1 MTKWIRWIGLVA
13 FVVIIAGSIIAWL
26 LFADDAIEGGIKK
39 GAGSANGAQVDI
51 QEFEIALFPFGFE
64 LENMAFTD
72 PEKPSHNSIEFD
84 RAALDI
90 DFVQLL
96 LGRLIINEVAFTG
109 VRFDTERAT
118 PGEVFAKADSEAEQS
133 DDGSAFDMVS
143 LPTADELMAQV
154 DALKTVEQAR
164 QLAQTWQQVQSSVPQ
179 AFEKLPNEQRLADY
193 DKRVQRLKAMQ
204 INSLADAQQLR
215 QEIGD
220 MQSEIGTDVL
230 AFAQAKV
237 ELETAKAQLNRDW
250 QALQQAPDEDWQ
262 AIREQYSFDQNGL
275 NNATRLLLG
284 DEVADKMTMLQNK
297 YERAKPII
305 EWIVTRMPEGGTGE
319 EAVALGRY
327 VNFPIE
333 QPLPSFLL
341 KQATFSIELSDGT
354 YFAELTELTN
364 DQSVRDI
371 ATQFVL
377 SAGDQTDFASM
388 ELAAVFDRRAGI
400 DDQINVAANGWQVPA
415 TTLIDQPILAGS
427 YQEGGATVN
436 ASWQRSEKG
445 WALTGQGAFPGD
457 GFTWQGDWA
466 TRADRAIDRVD
477 AVELNIAMRSEN
489 GALSTDI
496 DSNLDDALAGIV
508 DEELKAGLAT
518 LEDKVRQRLQGEIDA
533 RRAPYDE
540 GIAQLTDWEN
550 TWQTKRSEFE
560 QRVEAQLE
568 ALKEQAQGFIDGK
581 RQQLEDEAAKAK
593 AEADRIK
600 AEAEEKV
607 RQEREAAE
615 QRLQAERDRIEAE
628 RRAAEEA
635 AEAERRAAEERAK
648 KEAEDKLKDAVD
660 GVKLPGF

>member
-13 FVVIIAGSIIAWL
+13 FIVIIAGSFVAWL

-109 VRFDTERAT
+109 VRFDTERAA
-118 PGEVFAKADSEAEQS
+118 PGEVFVKDDSDTEQV
-133 DDGSAFDMVS
+133 DEGSAFDMVS

-154 DALKTVEQAR
+154 DALKTVERAR
-164 QLAQTWQQVQSSVPQ
+164 QLGETWQQVQASVPQ
-179 AFEKLPNEQRLADY
+179 AFAQLPDEARLANY
-193 DKRVQRLKAMQ
+193 DERVQRLQAMQ
-204 INSLADAQQLR
+204 IDSLADAQQLR
-215 QEIGD
+215 QEISE
-220 MQSEIGTDVL
+220 MQGEIGSDVL

-262 AIREQYSFDQNGL
+262 AIRDQYSFDQNGL

-284 DEVADKMTMLQNK
+284 DEVADKMTLLQDK
-297 YERAKPII
+297 YQRAKPIV
-305 EWIVTRMPEGGTGE
+305 EWMLARMPEGGAGE
-319 EAVALGRY
+319 DAVALGRY

-341 KQATFSIELSDGT
+341 KQATFSIELADGT

-371 ATQFVL
+371 ATEFVL
-377 SAGDQTDFASM
+377 SAGEQSDFASM
-388 ELAAVFDRRAGI
+388 ELAAIFDRRAGI
-400 DDQINVAANGWQVPA
+400 DDQINVIANGWQVPA

-427 YQEGGATVN
+427 YQAGGATVN
-436 ASWQRSEKG
+436 ANWQRDENG
-445 WALTGQGAFPGD
+445 WELSGQGAFPGA
-457 GFTWQGDWA
+457 GFAWQGDWA
-466 TRADRAIDRVD
+466 GRASQAIDRVD
-477 AVELNIAMRSEN
+477 TVELNIAMRSEN
-489 GALSTDI
+489 GALSSQI
-496 DSNLDDALAGIV
+496 GSNLDDALAGIV

-533 RRAPYDE
+533 RRAPYDD
-540 GIAQLTDWEN
+540 GIAQLTDWEG
-550 TWQTKRSEFE
+550 TWQAQRSEFE

-568 ALKEQAQGFIDGK
+568 ALKTQAQGFIDGK
-581 RQQLEDEAAKAK
+581 RQQLEDEAAKLK

-600 AEAEEKV
+600 AQAEAQA

-615 QRLQAERDRIEAE
+615 QRLQAERDRLDAE